1 VWHIVSRCAKD
12 LVEMGATSMHFAYYD
27 FCRIHRTIRVTP
39 SMEAGISDL
48 VRDLSKL
55 IRSLGEIQMGKYYPL
70 ERYLSSQ
77 KKGTLTLNFSAIEK
91 IIGDKLPP
99 SAFKHRAW
107 WANDKAHVEAL
118 AWLNAGWSVQTVDE
132 SRLAVTFVSTL

>member
-1 VWHIVSRCAKD
+1 
-12 LVEMGATSMHFAYYD
+12 
-27 FCRIHRTIRVTP
+27 
-39 SMEAGISDL
+39 
-48 VRDLSKL
+48 
-55 IRSLGEIQMGKYYPL
+55 MGKYYPL

-99 SAFKHRAW
+99 AAFKHRAW
-107 WANDKAHVEAL
+107 WANDKTHVEAL